1 MKSAIFSRFFEE
13 LPYQIGITLTGNIKL
28 QQLIFEILELNDAK

>member
-13 LPYQIGITLTGNIKL
+13 LPYQIGITLTGKIKTTK
-28 QQLIFEILELNDAK
+28 N